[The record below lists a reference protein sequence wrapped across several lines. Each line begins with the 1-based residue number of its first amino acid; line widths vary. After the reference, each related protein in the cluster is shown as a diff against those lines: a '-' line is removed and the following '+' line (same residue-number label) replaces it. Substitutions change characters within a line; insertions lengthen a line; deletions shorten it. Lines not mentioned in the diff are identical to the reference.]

1 MTHLQ
6 LNGTR
11 IKTSKVSEIEYLF
24 SQRVANVPLAVL
36 PNDVAAKRK
45 AYTVLLGVNVPT
57 APIYIRLFNPN
68 RLWCLDVCFDENNE
82 LSKEVDFIIGE

>member
-1 MTHLQ
+1 MAGKLKMTHDLQ

-11 IKTSKVSEIEYLF
+11 KKTSKVSEIEYLF

-45 AYTVLLGVNVPT
+45 ANTVLPGVNVPT
-57 APIYIRLFNPN
+57 APIYIRLLNPN
-68 RLWCLDVCFDENNE
+68 WLRCLWIM
-82 LSKEVDFIIGE
+82 K